1 MQTCYIQDRVASLLG
16 YRARDT
22 ELRAKCV
29 LMWLDLIQKMSSF
42 CCTPILNHSHRHQP
56 PPNPPPHCRQWSVP
70 SPEAAKWMAL
80 QHSLVLLHS
89 FMSVLHPNCLQASV
103 WAIRPQRRVK
113 TRLHHL
119 LPKQPFYKGEGCQV
133 GGRKGKKISDRFCH
147 YSGDFFK
154 IFWAFWP
161 TNMTKADDDSVSHN
175 YSLQM

>member
-1 MQTCYIQDRVASLLG
+1 MQACYIQDRVASMLG

-42 CCTPILNHSHRHQP
+42 CCTPILNHSHRHHP
-56 PPNPPPHCRQWSVP
+56 TTTTPHVPLPPPPHCRQWSVP

-80 QHSLVLLHS
+80 QHSLILLHS

-103 WAIRPQRRVK
+103 WAIRPQRHIK

-119 LPKQPFYKGEGCQV
+119 LPKQPFYKGEDCQV
-133 GGRKGKKISDRFCH
+133 GGRKGKKISDRFRH
-147 YSGDFFK
+147 YSQDFSFN
-154 IFWAFWP
+154 FFE
-161 TNMTKADDDSVSHN
+161 
-175 YSLQM
+175 